1 MKRRMF
7 VAKNNQQ
14 PSKKREK
21 GELNIFSLLLV
32 VLIVAFIATFIIPSG
47 QFERTD
53 LDGRTVIVDGSFEY
67 TDADN
72 LGFINLLSSIP
83 QGLQDTAGII
93 FFVLIIGGAFGIL
106 NATGTTQALIMA
118 LTKKLGN
125 NEKWIIPILML
136 YFGLSGALIGAYEEM
151 LPYVVILAPLV
162 LALGFDTMTGVAI
175 VYVGVATGF
184 MSAIMNPF
192 TIGVAQKI
200 AELPLYSGM
209 GFRIIVFI
217 VFYIIGVT
225 YVYRHAM
232 KVKKDPSKG
241 IYGSMEVK
249 SKEEILASAIK
260 LETRHKIILGLF
272 VLNLI
277 IIAFGVVK
285 MGWYFNEIAGMFV
298 LFGLVVG
305 FVGKLNAKDIT
316 DEFFKGAATILQGAL
331 IIGLARAI
339 VVVLDQGQ
347 IMDTILYGIA
357 NLISALPSSVTA
369 VGMLFVQTLISFI
382 VPSGSGMASLT
393 MPIMSPLA
401 DMVDVSRQTAVLAY
415 QLGDGI
421 SNLVVPGVAVAAVGL
436 VGISYV
442 KWVKWLFPLLCI
454 QFVTAAILII
464 IANAINY
471 GPF

>member
-1 MKRRMF
+1 MENENDLIR
-7 VAKNNQQ
+7 Q
-14 PSKKREK
+14 KKEK
-21 GELNIFSLLLV
+21 GELNIFALLLG
-32 VLIVAFIATFIIPSG
+32 VLFVAFVATFIIPSG
-47 QFERTD
+47 SFERTD
-53 LDGRTVIVDGSFEY
+53 LDGRTVIVDGSFQY
-67 TDADN
+67 TEVES
-72 LGFINLLSSIP
+72 LGFIDLVASIP

-136 YFGLSGALIGAYEEM
+136 YFALSGALIGAYEEM

-162 LALGFDTMTGVAI
+162 IALGFDTMTGVAI
-175 VYVGVATGF
+175 VFVGVATGF

-192 TIGVAQKI
+192 TIGVAQNI

-209 GFRIIVFI
+209 AYRVIVFV
-217 VFYIIGVT
+217 VFYIIGVM

-232 KVKKDPSKG
+232 NVKKDPTKG
-241 IYGSMEVK
+241 IYGSIKVQ
-249 SKEEILASAIK
+249 SKEEILASATK
-260 LETRHKIILGLF
+260 LETRHKAILGLF

-277 IIAFGVVK
+277 MIAFGVVK
-285 MGWYFNEIAGMFV
+285 LGWYFNEIAGMFV
-298 LFGLVVG
+298 VFGLAVG
-305 FVGKLNAKDIT
+305 IVGKLTAKDIT

-347 IMDTILYGIA
+347 IMDTILYGISH
-357 NLISALPSSVTA
+357 LISSLPSSATA
-369 VGMLFVQTLISFI
+369 VGMLGIQTLISFI

-401 DMVDVSRQTAVLAY
+401 DMVGVTRQTAVLAF

-421 SNLVVPGVAVAAVGL
+421 SNLIVPGVAVAAVGL

-454 QFVTAAILII
+454 QFATAVILII
-464 IANAINY
+464 IANVINY